1 MSAGT
6 LELPSGARFFACSL
20 QVNPFAYLARHA
32 KQTSYQDEAAYNTA
46 MVAACVANGI
56 EVVGLTDHYRIDTSR
71 TLAEGLRDAGV
82 TVLPGFE
89 AVSKD
94 GVHFLCLFDP
104 QTPENEIER
113 RIGECG
119 VVEGSADSPLG
130 QLDALEL
137 LQCCERWGQLVLP
150 LT

>member
-1 MSAGT
+1 VSAGT

-71 TLAEGLRDAGV
+71 TLAEGLRDAGCPPALA
-82 TVLPGFE
+82 TLQQL
-89 AVSKD
+89 K
-94 GVHFLCLFDP
+94 GV
-104 QTPENEIER
+104 
-113 RIGECG
+113 
-119 VVEGSADSPLG
+119 
-130 QLDALEL
+130 
-137 LQCCERWGQLVLP
+137 QLVAASGLLLSSFRP
-150 LT
+150 EGLRAATRESRRRGGAP

>member
-1 MSAGT
+1 M
-6 LELPSGARFFACSL
+6 ELPSGARFFACSL

-89 AVSKD
+89 AVSKTVSISFACSILRLRRTRSS
-94 GVHFLCLFDP
+94 GASESAESSRVAPTHRSASW
-104 QTPENEIER
+104 TPLS
-113 RIGECG
+113 CCS
-119 VVEGSADSPLG
+119 VASAG
-130 QLDALEL
+130 
-137 LQCCERWGQLVLP
+137 GQLVLP